1 MKKIAPWIAAAIGIA
16 VFGGGG
22 YWFGVRSTPQALQ
35 NVTKSGAPGGAVAAN
50 PPGIVVETA
59 KVAVISLPQ
68 GITAVGS
75 LRSDEAVVLRPEVSG
90 RISEILFREGQRVTK
105 GESLVRFDSSV
116 QRAELLQAQ
125 ANLELNKSKFE
136 RSLDLQKKGFISSQA
151 REEAENNYRVAQASV
166 ELANARLSKLELQ
179 APFSGI
185 VGLRSV
191 SVGDYVKDG
200 QDMVNLEGVDP
211 LKVDFRVPESFLK
224 EVRTGQSLQISLDAF
239 PNRIFEGR
247 IFAIN
252 PLIDQSGRAIVIRAL
267 VKNSEA
273 SLRPGMFAR
282 VRLLLN
288 ANNDSM
294 VIPEQ
299 ALVPIGDDHFV
310 FKVVDGRAKRVKVDI
325 GQRREGQVEVLKGLE
340 AAETVVTAGQLK
352 IRDGSVVNTVAK
364 AVDAAAS
371 TGTAKADETSKDGVG
386 SAPPGT
392 AKAEKKS

>member
-1 MKKIAPWIAAAIGIA
+1 MKKIAPWIAAAVGIA

-22 YWFGVRSTPQALQ
+22 YWYGVKSAPQASQ
-35 NVTKSGAPGGAVAAN
+35 SAPKSGAPGGAGATN
-50 PPGIVVETA
+50 PPGIIVETS
-59 KVAVISLPQ
+59 KVAVIPLPQ

-105 GESLVRFDSSV
+105 GDSLVRFDSSV

-125 ANLELNKSKFE
+125 ANLELNKSKYE

-166 ELANARLSKLELQ
+166 ELANARLSKLELR

-211 LKVDFRVPESFLK
+211 LKVDFRVPESYLK
-224 EVRTGQSLQISLDAF
+224 EVRTGQSLQISLDAYPSRVF
-239 PNRIFEGR
+239 DGR

-267 VKNSEA
+267 VKNAEA

-288 ANNDSM
+288 ANTDSM

-299 ALVPIGDDHFV
+299 ALVPVGDDHFV
-310 FKVVDGRAKRVKVDI
+310 FKVVDGRAQRVKVDI
-325 GQRREGQVEVLKGLE
+325 GQRREGRVEVLKGLDAGE
-340 AAETVVTAGQLK
+340 IVVTAGQLK
-352 IRDGSVVNTVAK
+352 IRDGTVVK
-364 AVDAAAS
+364 AVDAAA
-371 TGTAKADETSKDGVG
+371 TGTAKADESGKEGVG
-386 SAPPGT
+386 SASPGT
-392 AKAEKKS
+392 GKADKKS